1 MLPPEND
8 DDYSNSNT
16 TEIMKTANVILPL
29 FPSVPST
36 SSSSTELSV
45 FDESDI
51 FWETHIQHPSGVT
64 IPIKPTLKELLV
76 SSRLFVNMS
85 CVPYFIPECC

>member
-1 MLPPEND
+1 MLPTENNRD
-8 DDYSNSNT
+8 ESNSNKT
-16 TEIMKTANVILPL
+16 KIPKTANVIAPL

-45 FDESDI
+45 CGEESDI
-51 FWETHIQHPSGVT
+51 YWETHIQHPSGVT

-76 SSRLFVNMS
+76 SCRPFT
-85 CVPYFIPECC
+85 